1 MIKELSLK
9 EFETEVLKNDKK
21 VLVDF
26 NAEWCGPCQM
36 LRPLL
41 DELAEEN
48 EDIAIY
54 SVDIDAEDEL
64 AREYNVISI
73 PCLVAFENG
82 KETNRNIG
90 LMSKKKILKLLGE

>member
-1 MIKELSLK
+1 MIKELSLI